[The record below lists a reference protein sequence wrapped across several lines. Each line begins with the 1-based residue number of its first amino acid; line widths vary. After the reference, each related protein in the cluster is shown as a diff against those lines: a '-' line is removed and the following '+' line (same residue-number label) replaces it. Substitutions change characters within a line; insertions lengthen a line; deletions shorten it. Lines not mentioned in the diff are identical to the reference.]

1 MMWRKGSFLAIGI
14 FAVGAAVTLAVPR
27 SAPGGQAAGNL
38 SSGPTV
44 GDFVLK
50 YAGALGL
57 AGQSSNPEEARG
69 ALRKAG
75 IIGTEPLDL
84 GAPLTEGDV
93 VRLSRSQ
100 LRVTT
105 ASPERLFTYKK
116 VAEFFD
122 VFGPDLK
129 QFAQRGSQ
137 ASAPTASASG
147 PVVPSGDDIFA
158 IKDVPGKGGKGKGK
172 GKGQSPSEP

>member
-1 MMWRKGSFLAIGI
+1 MMWRKGSLLAIGI
-14 FAVGAAVTLAVPR
+14 FAVGAAVTLAVPGG
-27 SAPGGQAAGNL
+27 SPGGQAAGTL

-57 AGQSSNPEEARG
+57 AGQNSKAEEARG

-75 IIGTEPLDL
+75 IIGSEPLDL
-84 GAPLTEGDV
+84 NAPLTEGDV
-93 VRLSRSQ
+93 VRLSSSQ

-105 ASPERLFTYKK
+105 ESPERLFTHKK

-122 VFGPDLK
+122 VFGSDLK
-129 QFAQRGSQ
+129 QFARRGSQ
-137 ASAPTASASG
+137 ASASSSSG
-147 PVVPSGDDIFA
+147 SMPVPSGDDVFA
-158 IKDVPGKGGKGKGK
+158 IKDVPGNGGKGKGK
-172 GKGQSPSEP
+172 GKGQSPHEP

>member
-1 MMWRKGSFLAIGI
+1 MMWRKGSLLAIGI
-14 FAVGAAVTLAVPR
+14 FAVGAAVTLAVPG
-27 SAPGGQAAGNL
+27 SAPEERTTGGL

-57 AGQSSNPEEARG
+57 AGQNSKPEEARS

-75 IIGTEPLDL
+75 VIGNEPLDL
-84 GAPLTEGDV
+84 AAPLKEGDV
-93 VRLSRSQ
+93 IRLSSSH

-105 ASPERLFTYKK
+105 ASPERLFTHKK

-122 VFGPDLK
+122 VFGSDLK
-129 QFAQRGSQ
+129 QFARRGSQ
-137 ASAPTASASG
+137 ASASSSASSG
-147 PVVPSGDDIFA
+147 PVPTGDDVFA
-158 IKDVPGKGGKGKGK
+158 IKDVPGNGGKGKGK
-172 GKGQSPSEP
+172 GKGQSPHEP